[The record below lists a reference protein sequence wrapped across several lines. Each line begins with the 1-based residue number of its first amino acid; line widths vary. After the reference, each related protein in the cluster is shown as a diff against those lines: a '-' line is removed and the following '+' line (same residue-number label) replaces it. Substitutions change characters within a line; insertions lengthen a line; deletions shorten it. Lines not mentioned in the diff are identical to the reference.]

1 MREYK
6 PEDYEQ
12 LMSWWLKRNK
22 NPINPDLFSD
32 TGFIVDG
39 VAAVFLYT
47 TNSKIAYL
55 ECMICNPD
63 VDKSITDKALNNLT
77 ELAAEAARQMGY
89 KALMATA
96 TNKNVIIRAIKHG
109 FQVEPGHT
117 LLVKAL

>member
-12 LMSWWLKRNK
+12 IMSWWVKRDK
-22 NPINPDLFSD
+22 APISPDLFSD
-32 TGFIVDG
+32 LGFIVDG

-63 VDKSITDKALNNLT
+63 VDKSITDKALNDLT
-77 ELAAEAARQMGY
+77 ELCSEAARQMGY

-96 TNKNVIIRAIKHG
+96 TNPNVIIRAVKNG
-109 FQVEPGHT
+109 FKVEPGHT